1 MTMRTQRAL
10 LLGAAAA
17 ALALPAEAA
26 TFKGWYVGL
35 EGGANWISDADA
47 AYDLAINGAAQ
58 TADTAEASFDTGWA
72 AFATVG
78 YAFSSNW
85 RVEAEAGYRSNA
97 ADAQWLVSTTVRL
110 FEADVDEFSLMAN
123 VLYDVP
129 LGSRWR
135 LSLGAG
141 AGGDKVEIDARTRF
155 QAFPTWD
162 PMPSVDEWRF
172 AAQAIAGLSY
182 PVSPRMELALTYR
195 YLHVSPPSIN
205 DIDLITAGITSSETV
220 LLDDFAKHSLTL
232 GLRFDLAPDA
242 APPAPPP
249 PAPPPPPPPPA
260 ARQFIVFFGFDKCNI
275 TDEAD
280 RVLSEAAATAKSAGS
295 ASVRI
300 VGHTDTSGSDGYNQR
315 LSECRSNA
323 AKANLVA
330 KGVPDGA
337 IATSGRGEA
346 ELMVQTGDGVK
357 EPQNRR
363 ATVDL

>member
-1 MTMRTQRAL
+1 MSIRVQRTL

-17 ALALPAEAA
+17 ALALPAQAA
-26 TFKGWYVGL
+26 TFDGWYLGL

-47 AYDLAINGAAQ
+47 AYDLAINSVAQ

-78 YAFSSNW
+78 YAFSNNW
-85 RVEAEAGYRSNA
+85 RIEAEAGYRRNK
-97 ADAQWLVSTTVRL
+97 ADAQWFVSSTVRL

-141 AGGDKVEIDARTRF
+141 AGGDKVEIDARTRL
-155 QAFPTWD
+155 QANPTWD
-162 PMPSVDEWRF
+162 AMPAVDEWRF

-182 PVSPRMELALTYR
+182 AVTPRMELALTYR
-195 YLHVSPPSIN
+195 YLHVSPPSIS
-205 DIDLITAGITSSETV
+205 DIDAITAGITSYETV
-220 LLDDFAKHSLTL
+220 ALDDFAKHSLTL

-242 APPAPPP
+242 APPTPPP
-249 PAPPPPPPPPA
+249 AAPPPPPPPPVK
-260 ARQFIVFFGFDKCNI
+260 QFIVFFGFDRCDI
-275 TDEAD
+275 TAEAD
-280 RVLSEAAATAKSAGS
+280 RVLSEAATAAKATGS
-295 ASVRI
+295 ASVRV
-300 VGHTDTSGSDGYNQR
+300 VGHTDTSGSNGYNQR
-315 LSECRSNA
+315 LSDCRANA
-323 AKANLVA
+323 AKANLA
-330 KGVPDGA
+330 GKG
-337 IATSGRGEA
+337 IAESSISTSGRGEA

-363 ATVDL
+363 ATVDLQ